1 MEAQGNL
8 NEEQLDDGQAAEVL
22 ADLNGND
29 IENQAPINY
38 IDDYMRDYM
47 MDKNKA
53 FENKLLD
60 GSFNSLADAYQM
72 LSLESTKKDRG
83 SVIRQFR
90 GSRSAFKTHVVCVT
104 DKNASLANRTCT
116 YSAVIKKKRTKD
128 NNKYYIEKEGRNLNH
143 GENCL
148 RNSANCP
155 GNTTMKSRFMQHVQ
169 ALHPIS
175 LVTTGKA
182 VSKTLAEK
190 EQMTVRPKQAKVVL
204 NKRNGNT
211 KEAYRNSMKEVAYYK
226 IFFNVAGNGAKMDV
240 RWRDGSPA
248 HGLLQNGNKYFY
260 GYQICA
266 IGLRNFVAKV
276 GIPFFSFDACFSKHT
291 YYKGVYGNLVALV
304 DTKAESLTNVPVA
317 LPTDESEQE
326 SLYNGLLNISEC
338 NNADSEL
345 AKLMKESVS
354 CVIGDGSPQ
363 FLNAARTTLGH
374 QKPICTCSL
383 HVKENTRKRCKTGWN
398 EDLFWRLQKAR
409 SLRERA
415 AAWAAIERTFS
426 QPAVNYLRAQLDDD
440 MSDHGRP
447 WTRFSHMQ
455 KGICTF
461 GRKGTN
467 NPVEQVHSKQVPER
481 HDEPL
486 KLLTTWVEEKVRKK
500 EEAILEAAEKLRG
513 KSLTPWAQGIFDIN
527 HDAVRTCRIGN
538 GRVVPVI
545 NPDVAVEVVQPN
557 ENGNQRESRYHVNLN
572 ARTCTCTN
580 WHFNGIACCH
590 ALKAW
595 DVYHA
600 QKKDIALNVYGQRMR
615 EWAVNSK
622 PWFLAAKFI
631 EAAEVLKEELIK
643 LPADAE
649 IEEDDTLFPPIC
661 LARLNRGVPVAPQGR
676 PRRRRIN
683 GVVRRCGNCN
693 QPGHNRSKCR
703 FNSVWFDWNDEND
716 YPFQE
721 VYRRSIPGA
730 Q

>member
-1 MEAQGNL
+1 
-8 NEEQLDDGQAAEVL
+8 
-22 ADLNGND
+22 
-29 IENQAPINY
+29 
-38 IDDYMRDYM
+38 
-47 MDKNKA
+47 
-53 FENKLLD
+53 
-60 GSFNSLADAYQM
+60 
-72 LSLESTKKDRG
+72 
-83 SVIRQFR
+83 
-90 GSRSAFKTHVVCVT
+90 
-104 DKNASLANRTCT
+104 
-116 YSAVIKKKRTKD
+116 
-128 NNKYYIEKEGRNLNH
+128 
-143 GENCL
+143 
-148 RNSANCP
+148 
-155 GNTTMKSRFMQHVQ
+155 MQHVQ

-175 LVTTGKA
+175 LATIGKQVA
-182 VSKTLAEK
+182 KTLAEK
-190 EQMTVRPKQAKVVL
+190 EQMPVRPKQAKEVL

-211 KEAYRNSMKEVAYYK
+211 KEAYRNSMKEVGYYK
-226 IFFNVAGNGAKMDV
+226 NFLNKEGSGAKMDV
-240 RWRDGSPA
+240 RWRDGAPA
-248 HGLLQNGNKYFY
+248 HGLPRNGNKYFD
-260 GYQICA
+260 GYQLCA
-266 IGLRNFVAKV
+266 TGLRNFVAKV

-291 YYKGVYGNLVALV
+291 YYKGVYGNFVALV

-317 LPTDESEQE
+317 LTTDESEQE

-345 AKLMKESVS
+345 AKRMKESVS
-354 CVIGDGSPQ
+354 CVIGDGSAQ

-467 NPVEQVHSKQVPER
+467 NPVEQFNSKQVPER
-481 HDEPL
+481 HDEPM
-486 KLLTTWVEEKVRKK
+486 KLLTTWVEEKVREK

-513 KSLTPWAQGIFDIN
+513 KFLTPWAQGIFDIN
-527 HDAVRTCRIGN
+527 YDAVRTCRIGN
-538 GRVVPVI
+538 GRVVPV
-545 NPDVAVEVVQPN
+545 
-557 ENGNQRESRYHVNLN
+557 
-572 ARTCTCTN
+572 
-580 WHFNGIACCH
+580 
-590 ALKAW
+590 
-595 DVYHA
+595 
-600 QKKDIALNVYGQRMR
+600 
-615 EWAVNSK
+615 
-622 PWFLAAKFI
+622 
-631 EAAEVLKEELIK
+631 LKEELIQ

-649 IEEDDTLFPPIC
+649 IEGNDTLFPPVC
-661 LARLNRGVPVAPQGR
+661 LARLNRGRNGVAAAPQGR
-676 PRRRRIN
+676 PRRNRI
-683 GVVRRCGNCN
+683 VRVRRCGNCN
-693 QPGHNRSKCR
+693 EPGHKRSKCR